1 MPVGTIGRRKRWARP
16 HFHVLESGGGNAGK
30 WRVATIDLGQSYDSS
45 YGGRPQ
51 NRTEGIGLLSDANST
66 HSVATASYGEIR
78 AWKREAVSDS
88 LLQRQCACLAKIAP
102 D

>member
-1 MPVGTIGRRKRWARP
+1 M
-16 HFHVLESGGGNAGK
+16 
-30 WRVATIDLGQSYDSS
+30 
-45 YGGRPQ
+45 
-51 NRTEGIGLLSDANST
+51 LSDANST